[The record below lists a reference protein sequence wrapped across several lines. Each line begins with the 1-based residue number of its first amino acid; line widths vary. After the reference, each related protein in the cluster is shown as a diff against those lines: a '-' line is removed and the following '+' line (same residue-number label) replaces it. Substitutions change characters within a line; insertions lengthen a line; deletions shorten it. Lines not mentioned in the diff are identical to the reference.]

1 MQDVDTSQWECVGR
15 TANSVYFE
23 IEPGSL
29 LVVPDPGSMD
39 DGNTARENQ
48 AFQEGYFR
56 RVGLRGVTVI
66 LFDRMVS
73 QDKEARRIYSTQA
86 DVTLFGGAAMVSS
99 SLLARAMVSFF
110 MGLSRPR
117 MPTRMFPDIPGA
129 IAWAHEHITAIE
141 EAA

>member
-1 MQDVDTSQWECVGR
+1 
-15 TANSVYFE
+15 
-23 IEPGSL
+23 
-29 LVVPDPGSMD
+29 MD

-48 AFQEGYFR
+48 AFQHDYFR

-66 LFDRMVS
+66 VFDRMVS
-73 QDKEARRIYSTQA
+73 QDKDARRVYSTEA
-86 DVTLFGGAAMVSS
+86 DLTLFGAAALVSR

-117 MPTRMFPDIPGA
+117 MPTRMFADIPGA